1 MGPPQPFTKSGGLRG
16 LGPPPHNSRLVA
28 ASNWTG
34 VGSRQPLT
42 TSGVTRVTRV
52 ACAGR
57 PGARRHARHP
67 RHASRASRAPARRPF
82 RPNARDARDV
92 SHASPRDVR
101 DARGGRVVVLLFFC
115 SVPDE
120 ILCTVPIPRAL
131 AFFVS
136 VRFGDFS
143 PLRPFARKFAPP
155 QLFSEQLKSRCE
167 SPCRSASVSL
177 RCGPGAATAQR
188 LGGRTP
194 GAEHDHPLAA
204 RVRSSATAD
213 STPGLPGAGG
223 EPSQAG
229 HAQRRFVASSCVLL
243 VGLGISPIDATAA
256 GPSLQVQGRPVRS
269 QVAYRAE

>member
-1 MGPPQPFTKSGGLRG
+1 M
-16 LGPPPHNSRLVA
+16 
-28 ASNWTG
+28 
-34 VGSRQPLT
+34 
-42 TSGVTRVTRV
+42 
-52 ACAGR
+52 
-57 PGARRHARHP
+57 
-67 RHASRASRAPARRPF
+67 
-82 RPNARDARDV
+82 RDE
-92 SHASPRDVR
+92 
-101 DARGGRVVVLLFFC
+101 RGGRVVVLLFFC

-131 AFFVS
+131 AFLSLCVLAIS
-136 VRFGDFS
+136 RLCARSPESLRLLNARF
-143 PLRPFARKFAPP
+143 
-155 QLFSEQLKSRCE
+155 FSEQLKSRCE

-177 RCGPGAATAQR
+177 YGACGPGAATAQR